1 MEMIFKFI
9 NIKDMFSLI
18 ILALGFFF
26 GVSFDKP
33 ELIVSYMDYSVSYP
47 DEIRNACK
55 IEPVKICSN
64 IRRTDLRVIEI
75 ENMTNKPIEN
85 FSLRVNGVKEYY
97 GIHTTSSS
105 IKSATNE
112 IKPLINEGVIDLRNL
127 NAIPSNLNII
137 VEIYGE
143 FYSFNMLKG
152 VSVSAD
158 ANKIDLQ
165 EKESV
170 SGVSLFAAENYHIL
184 LFLLAMSVFMV
195 ITCVRKK

>member
-1 MEMIFKFI
+1 
-9 NIKDMFSLI
+9 
-18 ILALGFFF
+18 
-26 GVSFDKP
+26 
-33 ELIVSYMDYSVSYP
+33 MDYSVSYP

-105 IKSATNE
+105 IKSTTNE

-127 NAIPSNLNII
+127 NAIPSNSKII

-143 FYSFNMLKG
+143 FYSFNILKG

-158 ANKIDLQ
+158 VNKID
-165 EKESV
+165 
-170 SGVSLFAAENYHIL
+170 F
-184 LFLLAMSVFMV
+184 
-195 ITCVRKK
+195 RKKKVYQG